1 MGEAAS
7 EADGSDVDGDGRRAA
22 GDSGAAILEFA
33 LVAILL
39 FTLVFGIIHYGLLL
53 SFKQDMTRAAAEG
66 ARAAAVAL
74 PSTTEGA
81 SDSRRLAAV
90 DATNEAVSEL
100 NRTCNSGDGM
110 TCIVQIHDC
119 DVAPGW
125 DDRREIPDSNG
136 YAGNDEPDCVTVRL
150 EYDRAGHP
158 LLAPLP
164 MIEPFL
170 PDTLRAS
177 SVVRL
182 NE

>member
-1 MGEAAS
+1 MGEGAG
-7 EADGSDVDGDGRRAA
+7 DGSDVDRDGRRGA
-22 GDSGAAILEFA
+22 GETGAAVLEFA
-33 LVAILL
+33 LIAVLL
-39 FTLVFGIIHYGLLL
+39 FTLVFGIIGFGLVL

-74 PSTTEGA
+74 PSTTTGA
-81 SDSRRLAAV
+81 GDSRRLAAV
-90 DATNEAVSEL
+90 QATNEAVGEL

-110 TCIVQIHDC
+110 TCVVQIHDC
-119 DVAPGW
+119 DVTPARTDLSPV
-125 DDRREIPDSNG
+125 PDPD

-150 EYDRAGHP
+150 EYDHDGHP

>member
-1 MGEAAS
+1 MGH
-7 EADGSDVDGDGRRAA
+7 DGRRAG
-22 GDSGAAILEFA
+22 GDAGAAILEFA
-33 LVAILL
+33 LVAVLL
-39 FTLVFGIIHYGLLL
+39 LTLVFGIISFGLVL

-74 PSTTEGA
+74 PSTTTGA

-110 TCIVQIHDC
+110 TCVVQIHDC
-119 DVAPGW
+119 DVTPAPN
-125 DDRREIPDSNG
+125 DHSPVPDTNG
-136 YAGNDEPDCVTVRL
+136 YAGNAEPDCVTVRL
-150 EYDRAGHP
+150 VYDHAGHP
-158 LLAPLP
+158 LTASLP
-164 MIEPFL
+164 MIKPFL
-170 PDTLRAS
+170 PETLRAS